1 MSSKPRSSSPKEV
14 KHQQIYGTGAATNNT
29 TPYATLTP
37 SRTYSTANMPRMTR
51 AKAAE
56 VADKLHVDEDAVL
69 ELPSEIADATM
80 LKTPEAVE
88 RTPLI
93 DIAPN
98 SGGTMDDSVNMEL
111 KKSTRARKGGKTAK
125 GRKVDSTALDEEE
138 TVESVATPDMDAV
151 SGAEEMSF
159 EREASVVV
167 SEAATEMTQPE
178 TLTAFDAPPSPLPTA
193 MPNII
198 ASLRKETPG
207 KRSTSNKENVEPIES
222 PMPSIL
228 TPRQA
233 LPYDALEQAVVEAST
248 PPASSSRRPSAVEI
262 VTEEPMPAPTEPHP
276 EIITA
281 APASADPITD
291 LDALDEAL
299 EKVTLEVPN
308 VHSTPEKPTAKKAKP
323 VPIVRTT
330 KASLARLSLA
340 QAEKEA
346 RTSILGRSSSVRQ
359 STVIKPST
367 ASERLVASISSA
379 RRPLHEPRQPPAPRI
394 VSASRP
400 TPQAVVRESSTTK
413 PTSPREKREVV
424 IPHSKPRPV
433 SLSFPT
439 PPPPPKS
446 KKAPTVSS
454 FQLPGEAVAARLKAA
469 RHERAPKVEEAETV
483 KKPAF
488 KARPVPASL
497 TRAPSIKPTV
507 AIRARESLMP
517 GSKAPS
523 TTATTG
529 TAHKR
534 AQSTITSSTGPRASL
549 RGGPLADL
557 SIARQRPRPSTAMAG
572 TGAPRA
578 SVGVSGLRNGE
589 MAPPSA
595 TARGGRVAS
604 AGTSKGKEVFQRA
617 AANKAAEE
625 KERKLKEE
633 AAKQAR
639 KEASERGRVLSR
651 EWAEKQKARKA
662 AAAAKPARES
672 MAANGGG
679 VVA

>member
-1 MSSKPRSSSPKEV
+1 
-14 KHQQIYGTGAATNNT
+14 
-29 TPYATLTP
+29 
-37 SRTYSTANMPRMTR
+37 MPRMTR

-80 LKTPEAVE
+80 LMKTPEAVE

-98 SGGTMDDSVNMEL
+98 SGGTMDDNSSVEL

-125 GRKVDSTALDEEE
+125 GRKADSTAHNGEE

-151 SGAEEMSF
+151 SGPEEMSF
-159 EREASVVV
+159 EQDASVIV
-167 SEAATEMTQPE
+167 SEAATEMTQAQPE
-178 TLTAFDAPPSPLPTA
+178 TLTASDAPPSPLPTA
-193 MPNII
+193 TPNII

-222 PMPSIL
+222 PVPSIL

-262 VTEEPMPAPTEPHP
+262 VTEEPMPAPTEPLP
-276 EIITA
+276 EIIAA
-281 APASADPITD
+281 APASADPTTD

-299 EKVTLEVPN
+299 KTVTLEVPN
-308 VHSTPEKPTAKKAKP
+308 VHSTPEKLTAKKAKP

-346 RTSILGRSSSVRQ
+346 RTSTLGRSSSVRQ

-379 RRPLHEPRQPPAPRI
+379 RRPLHEPRQAPAPRV

-400 TPQAVVRESSTTK
+400 TPQATARKSSTTK

-446 KKAPTVSS
+446 KKAPTVST

-469 RHERAPKVEEAETV
+469 RDERAPKTEEVQAV

-497 TRAPSIKPTV
+497 TRAPSIKPMV
-507 AIRARESLMP
+507 ASRARESLMP
-517 GSKAPS
+517 GGSKAPS
-523 TTATTG
+523 TTATSG

-557 SIARQRPRPSTAMAG
+557 SVARQRPRPSTAMAG

-578 SVGVSGLRNGE
+578 SVGVSGLRGGA

-595 TARGGRVAS
+595 TASGTRVTS
-604 AGTSKGKEVFQRA
+604 VGGTSKGKEVFQRA

-625 KERKLKEE
+625 KERKEKE
-633 AAKQAR
+633 AAAQKAR

-651 EWAEKQKARKA
+651 EWAEKQKAKKA

-672 MAANGGG
+672 MAAKGEV

>member
-1 MSSKPRSSSPKEV
+1 
-14 KHQQIYGTGAATNNT
+14 
-29 TPYATLTP
+29 
-37 SRTYSTANMPRMTR
+37 MPRMTR

-69 ELPSEIADATM
+69 ELPSDVADATM
-80 LKTPEAVE
+80 LKTPEAVD

-93 DIAPN
+93 EIAPN

-125 GRKVDSTALDEEE
+125 GRKADSTAHTEEE
-138 TVESVATPDMDAV
+138 TVESIATPDGHGMDAM

-159 EREASVVV
+159 EQDASVVV
-167 SEAATEMTQPE
+167 SEAASEMAEPE
-178 TLTAFDAPPSPLPTA
+178 TLTAFNAPPSPLPTA

-198 ASLRKETPG
+198 ASLRKETPD
-207 KRSTSNKENVEPIES
+207 KRSTSNKENVEPIEL

-228 TPRQA
+228 TPRQT

-262 VTEEPMPAPTEPHP
+262 ETEEPMPTPTEPHP
-276 EIITA
+276 EVITA

-308 VHSTPEKPTAKKAKP
+308 VHSTSEKPTAKKAKP

-346 RTSILGRSSSVRQ
+346 RTSTLGRSSSVRQ
-359 STVIKPST
+359 STVIKRST

-379 RRPLHEPRQPPAPRI
+379 RKPLHEPRQAPAPRV
-394 VSASRP
+394 VSAARP
-400 TPQAVVRESSTTK
+400 TPRATARKTSTTK

-446 KKAPTVSS
+446 KKAPTVST

-469 RHERAPKVEEAETV
+469 RDERAPKIEEAETV

-507 AIRARESLMP
+507 SSRARESILAP
-517 GSKAPS
+517 G
-523 TTATTG
+523 ATPATS

-578 SVGVSGLRNGE
+578 SVGISGLRNGD

-595 TARGGRVAS
+595 PARGGRVAS

-651 EWAEKQKARKA
+651 EWAERQKAKKA

-672 MAANGGG
+672 MAANGEG

>member
-1 MSSKPRSSSPKEV
+1 
-14 KHQQIYGTGAATNNT
+14 
-29 TPYATLTP
+29 
-37 SRTYSTANMPRMTR
+37 MPRMTR

-80 LKTPEAVE
+80 LKTPEVVE

-125 GRKVDSTALDEEE
+125 GRKVDSTALNEEE

-151 SGAEEMSF
+151 SGADEMSF
-159 EREASVVV
+159 EQDASVIV
-167 SEAATEMTQPE
+167 SEAATEMTQTEPE

-222 PMPSIL
+222 PMPSTL
-228 TPRQA
+228 APRQT
-233 LPYDALEQAVVEAST
+233 LPYDVLEQAVVEAST
-248 PPASSSRRPSAVEI
+248 PPASSSSRRPSAVEI
-262 VTEEPMPAPTEPHP
+262 VTEDPMPAPTETHP
-276 EIITA
+276 EFITA
-281 APASADPITD
+281 APASADPTTD

-308 VHSTPEKPTAKKAKP
+308 VHNTPEKPTAKKAKP

-346 RTSILGRSSSVRQ
+346 RTSTLGRSSSVRQ

-379 RRPLHEPRQPPAPRI
+379 RRPLHEPRQAPAPRV

-400 TPQAVVRESSTTK
+400 MPQATARKTSTTK

-446 KKAPTVSS
+446 KKAPTVST
-454 FQLPGEAVAARLKAA
+454 FQLPSEAVAARLKAA
-469 RHERAPKVEEAETV
+469 RDERAPKIEEAETL

-507 AIRARESLMP
+507 ASRARESLMP

-523 TTATTG
+523 TTATAG

-557 SIARQRPRPSTAMAG
+557 SVARQRPRPSTAMAG

-578 SVGVSGLRNGE
+578 SVGTSGLRNGA

-595 TARGGRVAS
+595 TASGARITSVG
-604 AGTSKGKEVFQRA
+604 GTSKGKEVFQRA

-651 EWAEKQKARKA
+651 EWAEKQKVKKA

-672 MAANGGG
+672 LAANGES

>member
-1 MSSKPRSSSPKEV
+1 
-14 KHQQIYGTGAATNNT
+14 
-29 TPYATLTP
+29 
-37 SRTYSTANMPRMTR
+37 MPRMTR

-88 RTPLI
+88 RAPLI
-93 DIAPN
+93 EIAPN
-98 SGGTMDDSVNMEL
+98 SGGTTDDSMNVEL
-111 KKSTRARKGGKTAK
+111 KKSTRARKGGKK
-125 GRKVDSTALDEEE
+125 GRKADSTAHTEEE
-138 TVESVATPDMDAV
+138 TVESAATPDGHGMDAV
-151 SGAEEMSF
+151 SGAEVMSF
-159 EREASVVV
+159 EQDASVVV
-167 SEAATEMTQPE
+167 SEAATEMTEPE

-233 LPYDALEQAVVEAST
+233 LPYDELEQAVVEAST

-262 VTEEPMPAPTEPHP
+262 VTEEPMPAPTEPQP

-299 EKVTLEVPN
+299 KKTTLEVPN
-308 VHSTPEKPTAKKAKP
+308 VHNTPEKPTAKKAKP

-346 RTSILGRSSSVRQ
+346 RTSTLGRSSIVRQ

-379 RRPLHEPRQPPAPRI
+379 RRPLHEPRQPPAPRVI
-394 VSASRP
+394 SASRP
-400 TPQAVVRESSTTK
+400 TPQATARKTSTTK
-413 PTSPREKREVV
+413 PTSPRVKREVV

-446 KKAPTVSS
+446 KKAPTVST

-469 RHERAPKVEEAETV
+469 RDERAPKVEEAETV

-507 AIRARESLMP
+507 ASRARESLMP

-523 TTATTG
+523 TTATAG

-572 TGAPRA
+572 TGALRA
-578 SVGVSGLRNGE
+578 SVGVSGLRNGA
-589 MAPPSA
+589 MAPPST
-595 TARGGRVAS
+595 TASGARVTS
-604 AGTSKGKEVFQRA
+604 VGGTSKGKEVFQRA

-625 KERKLKEE
+625 KERKEKE
-633 AAKQAR
+633 AAAQKAR

-651 EWAEKQKARKA
+651 EWAEKQKAKKA
-662 AAAAKPARES
+662 AAAVKPARES
-672 MAANGGG
+672 IAANGEG

>member
-1 MSSKPRSSSPKEV
+1 
-14 KHQQIYGTGAATNNT
+14 
-29 TPYATLTP
+29 
-37 SRTYSTANMPRMTR
+37 MPRMTR

-80 LKTPEAVE
+80 LMKTPEAVD
-88 RTPLI
+88 RTPLNE
-93 DIAPN
+93 IAPN

-125 GRKVDSTALDEEE
+125 GRKVDSTAHNEEE
-138 TVESVATPDMDAV
+138 TAESVATPDSFIMDAV

-159 EREASVVV
+159 EQEASVVV
-167 SEAATEMTQPE
+167 SEAATEMTEPE

-228 TPRQA
+228 TSRQA

-248 PPASSSRRPSAVEI
+248 PPASLSRRPSAVEI
-262 VTEEPMPAPTEPHP
+262 VTEEPMPAPTESHP
-276 EIITA
+276 EITTA

-346 RTSILGRSSSVRQ
+346 RTSTLGRSSSVRQ

-379 RRPLHEPRQPPAPRI
+379 RRPLHELRQAPAPRV

-400 TPQAVVRESSTTK
+400 APQATARKTSTTK

-446 KKAPTVSS
+446 KKAPTVST

-469 RHERAPKVEEAETV
+469 RDERAPKNEEAETV

-507 AIRARESLMP
+507 ASRTRESILAS
-517 GSKAPS
+517 G
-523 TTATTG
+523 ATPANS

-578 SVGVSGLRNGE
+578 SVGISGLRNGD

-595 TARGGRVAS
+595 PARGGRVAS

-651 EWAEKQKARKA
+651 EWAEKQKAKKA

-672 MAANGGG
+672 MAANEEG

>member
-1 MSSKPRSSSPKEV
+1 
-14 KHQQIYGTGAATNNT
+14 
-29 TPYATLTP
+29 
-37 SRTYSTANMPRMTR
+37 MPRMTR

-88 RTPLI
+88 RTPLVEI
-93 DIAPN
+93 TPN

-125 GRKVDSTALDEEE
+125 GRKADSTAHNEEE
-138 TVESVATPDMDAV
+138 IVESIATPDGHGMDAV

-159 EREASVVV
+159 EQDASVVV
-167 SEAATEMTQPE
+167 SEVATEMEHPE

-228 TPRQA
+228 TPRQT

-262 VTEEPMPAPTEPHP
+262 VTEEPTPAPTESHP
-276 EIITA
+276 EITTA

-346 RTSILGRSSSVRQ
+346 RTSTLGRSSSVRQ

-379 RRPLHEPRQPPAPRI
+379 RRPLHEPRQAPTPRVI
-394 VSASRP
+394 SVSRP
-400 TPQAVVRESSTTK
+400 TPQSAERKTRTTK

-446 KKAPTVSS
+446 KKAPTVST

-469 RHERAPKVEEAETV
+469 RDERAPKIEEVETT

-507 AIRARESLMP
+507 AGKARESMLV
-517 GSKAPS
+517 PS
-523 TTATTG
+523 TASATSIV
-529 TAHKR
+529 HKR

-578 SVGVSGLRNGE
+578 LVGISGLRNGD

-595 TARGGRVAS
+595 PARGGRVAS

-651 EWAEKQKARKA
+651 EWAEKQKAKKA

-672 MAANGGG
+672 MAANGEG

>member
-1 MSSKPRSSSPKEV
+1 
-14 KHQQIYGTGAATNNT
+14 
-29 TPYATLTP
+29 
-37 SRTYSTANMPRMTR
+37 MPRMTR

-93 DIAPN
+93 EIAPN
-98 SGGTMDDSVNMEL
+98 SGGTTDDSMNVEL
-111 KKSTRARKGGKTAK
+111 RKSTRARKGGKK
-125 GRKVDSTALDEEE
+125 GRKADSTAQNEEE
-138 TVESVATPDMDAV
+138 TVDSVATPDGHGMDAGSGAEETSFEQEASVAV
-151 SGAEEMSF
+151 SGA
-159 EREASVVV
+159 
-167 SEAATEMTQPE
+167 ATGMTQTQPE

-222 PMPSIL
+222 PMPSAL
-228 TPRQA
+228 TPRPT

-276 EIITA
+276 EINNA

-308 VHSTPEKPTAKKAKP
+308 VHSTPEKPTAKKSKP

-346 RTSILGRSSSVRQ
+346 RTSDLGRSSSVRQ

-379 RRPLHEPRQPPAPRI
+379 RRPLHEPRQAPAPRV

-400 TPQAVVRESSTTK
+400 TPQAAVRKSSTTK

-446 KKAPTVSS
+446 KKAPTVST

-469 RHERAPKVEEAETV
+469 RDERAPKVDEAETV

-507 AIRARESLMP
+507 ASKARESMLAP
-517 GSKAPS
+517 GTIS
-523 TTATTG
+523 ATS

-578 SVGVSGLRNGE
+578 SVGVSGLRNGA

-595 TARGGRVAS
+595 TASGARITSVG
-604 AGTSKGKEVFQRA
+604 GTSKGKEVFQRA

-651 EWAEKQKARKA
+651 EWAEKQKAKKA

-672 MAANGGG
+672 LAANGEG
-679 VVA
+679 VIA